1 MIYTTETLREALSEY
16 KKPNDKIHRMIQERK
31 LFPVVKGLYT
41 TDPQINGKF
50 LAGSI
55 YGPSYLSFDYA
66 LVQYHLINKIP
77 SAFQSATCSK
87 RRTKSYHTP
96 FGTFAYRDIPAEA
109 FPLSVLENRVGN
121 NLYRIAS
128 PEKALC
134 DKLYT
139 LPPAKDEAELEAW
152 VFEIIGIDRR
162 RFRSLHLDEILDI
175 GDKYHSK
182 NINLLMEYA
191 LKIMLGRQE

>member
-1 MIYTTETLREALSEY
+1 M
-16 KKPNDKIHRMIQERK
+16 
-31 LFPVVKGLYT
+31 
-41 TDPQINGKF
+41 
-50 LAGSI
+50 
-55 YGPSYLSFDYA
+55 
-66 LVQYHLINKIP
+66 
-77 SAFQSATCSK
+77 
-87 RRTKSYHTP
+87 
-96 FGTFAYRDIPAEA
+96 
-109 FPLSVLENRVGN
+109 VGN
-121 NLYRIAS
+121 NLRHIAS

-152 VFEIIGIDRR
+152 VFEIIDRR
-162 RFRSLHLDEILDI
+162 RFRLLNIDEILNI